1 MSSNLSVLCAALIGI
16 ATVAAVTSPAEA
28 RRWRHHHH
36 HGYGSAAGGFFAGA
50 LLGSALTAPRYYYGG
65 SPYYGAYASSPGG
78 SVEYCMQR
86 FRSYDPRSGTYLGYD
101 GNRHPCP

>member
-1 MSSNLSVLCAALIGI
+1 MRFDLSVLCAVLIGI
-16 ATVAAVTSPAEA
+16 AAVAAVTSPAEA

-65 SPYYGAYASSPGG
+65 SPYYDAYASSPGG
-78 SVEYCMQR
+78 SVGYCMQR